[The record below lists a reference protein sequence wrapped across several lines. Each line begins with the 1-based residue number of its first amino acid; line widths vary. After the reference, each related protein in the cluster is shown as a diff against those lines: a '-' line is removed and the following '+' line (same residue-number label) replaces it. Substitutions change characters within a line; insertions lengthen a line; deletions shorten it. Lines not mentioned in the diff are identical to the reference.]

1 MLESSD
7 TFIVFKRV
15 YCRSCNGS
23 GNNRHAL
30 WDKYWQSAKLKT
42 VEELMT
48 FMQNEGESTVPAE
61 VISCLECEGM
71 GYIDHRVELKQ
82 ALAELGQ

>member
-1 MLESSD
+1 
-7 TFIVFKRV
+7 
-15 YCRSCNGS
+15 
-23 GNNRHAL
+23 
-30 WDKYWQSAKLKT
+30 
-42 VEELMT
+42 MT